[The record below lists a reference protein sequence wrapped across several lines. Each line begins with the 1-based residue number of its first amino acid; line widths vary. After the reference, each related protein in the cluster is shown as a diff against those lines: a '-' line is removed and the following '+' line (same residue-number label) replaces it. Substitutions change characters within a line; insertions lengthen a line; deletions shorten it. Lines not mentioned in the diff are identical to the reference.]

1 MKRSKTKKKRWIAV
15 HVLIIC
21 LIAVCVRGENK
32 GHDRRKSFM
41 YGYPLKPV
49 YTSDVELKDGLPALK
64 YSLEEVK
71 RGACTEDLG
80 CELECE
86 LHGNQALVITLP
98 LPELDEYLENLSE
111 RPTYMRAE

>member
-1 MKRSKTKKKRWIAV
+1 VEEGDGRLAVRVLEFEVRSGGTIRIDLEKCESCETKA
-15 HVLIIC
+15 
-21 LIAVCVRGENK
+21 CVKMCNETGM
-32 GHDRRKSFM
+32 GQI
-41 YGYPLKPV
+41 L
-49 YTSDVELKDGLPALK
+49 ELKDGVPALK
-64 YSLEEVK
+64 YTLEEVK

-111 RPTYMRAE
+111 RPTYMRAG